1 MSWIVIILLPIAIIG
16 GLTAIGFLHSL
27 GQAWVSRIQAGAQDP
42 GALQARVDELEQR
55 LDEAEAALRQLP
67 DTEDRLT
74 DMEERVEFSER
85 LLQQL
90 REKERLMPGGE

>member
-1 MSWIVIILLPIAIIG
+1 MSWMVIVLLPIAIIG

-27 GQAWVSRIQAGAQDP
+27 GQAWVTRIQAGTQNP
-42 GALQARVDELEQR
+42 GALRTRIDELEQR
-55 LDEAEAALRQLP
+55 LDEAEAAIRQLP
-67 DTEDRLT
+67 ETEDRVA
-74 DMEERVEFSER
+74 DMEERVEFTER